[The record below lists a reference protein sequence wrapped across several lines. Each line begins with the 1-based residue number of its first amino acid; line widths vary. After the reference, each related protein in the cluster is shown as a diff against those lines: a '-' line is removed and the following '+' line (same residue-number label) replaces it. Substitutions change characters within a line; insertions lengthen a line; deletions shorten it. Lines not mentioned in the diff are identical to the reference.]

1 VRFLNIASPLV
12 ISDSILVV
20 GKLLQFVSLRNGKGC
35 VLLTPAGASFSGI
48 LSGVRKMSGQLLWRL
63 PHRVSG
69 RFVLSFLTLR
79 DVVQLDRSCCS
90 QKYRPYYLEITRYNN
105 LAPETGTGI
114 DVLAA
119 VRWAANRRV
128 KCIHLVVSHLNLE
141 LEQLIM
147 DSPNTRVAIDLRIN
161 RDTPSI
167 PYGRE
172 EALTSNIQCLEIET
186 MMSCSKVP
194 LNPALCN
201 LKKLRVPVDTHNVR
215 WAWQLIANN
224 TGLTSL
230 SVHCHLTGCEK
241 FLSSLC
247 PMENLL
253 TLRLYANNIG
263 TEAGVAGLSALCP
276 NLSTLEILP
285 PYGNYIWQSKA
296 MEAAVATCL
305 RNAHKLRVLVAP
317 QLLTDAVLL
326 AIAQSNSG
334 VPHIT
339 ELTMPLAIQYAA
351 TILRCTAALA
361 HLERYEGFDS
371 YFTRCP
377 EHVQRLAGEHM
388 SQLRS
393 LTVRSSFLTVL
404 ARIPVNLRDLT
415 VVYGPSNSV
424 EPDLLCVIRRSPAL
438 LSLQVQRGSI
448 SGAVLHELAR
458 YCPQLHTLTA
468 GNLCWDISAK
478 DLQFFIQRC
487 PGLVKL
493 IINVTTALTDKVLLI
508 LAQQCWYLHELYI
521 NKDARVTEH
530 GLVQLVASC
539 KHLRVLHYR
548 KIKAG
553 VRRRLIA
560 LVQARGRRLTVHGP

>member
-1 VRFLNIASPLV
+1 MVN
-12 ISDSILVV
+12 
-20 GKLLQFVSLRNGKGC
+20 
-35 VLLTPAGASFSGI
+35 
-48 LSGVRKMSGQLLWRL
+48 
-63 PHRVSG
+63 
-69 RFVLSFLTLR
+69 
-79 DVVQLDRSCCS
+79 
-90 QKYRPYYLEITRYNN
+90 
-105 LAPETGTGI
+105 
-114 DVLAA
+114 
-119 VRWAANRRV
+119 
-128 KCIHLVVSHLNLE
+128 HLNLE
-141 LEQLIM
+141 LEQLIV
-147 DSPNTRVAIDLRIN
+147 DNPDTRIAVDLRIN
-161 RDTPSI
+161 SDTPSI
-167 PYGRE
+167 PYGRVG
-172 EALTSNIQCLEIET
+172 ALTSNIQCLELET
-186 MMSCSKVP
+186 MLSCSKVP

-201 LKKLRVPVDTHNVR
+201 LKRLRVPVDKHNPR
-215 WAWQLIANN
+215 WARQLIADN

-230 SVHCHLTGCEK
+230 SVHCHLTGCEQ

-276 NLSTLEILP
+276 NLSRLEILP
-285 PYGNYIWQSKA
+285 SYGNYIWQSTG
-296 MEAAVATCL
+296 MEAAVGTCL

-326 AIAQSNSG
+326 AIAESNSG

-393 LTVRSSFLTVL
+393 LTVRSSFLRVL

-424 EPDLLCVIRRSPAL
+424 EPDLLCIIRRSPAL
-438 LSLQVQRGSI
+438 QSLQVQRGSI

-468 GNLCWDISAK
+468 DYLCWGISAK
-478 DLQFFIQRC
+478 ALQFFVQRC
-487 PGLVKL
+487 PRLVKL
-493 IINVTTALTDKVLLI
+493 IINVTTALTDRVLLV
-508 LAQQCWYLHELYI
+508 LAQRCWYLHELYI

-548 KIKAG
+548 KIKAW

-560 LVQARGRRLTVHGP
+560 LVQARGRRLTVHGPYLTPAAPSSRNSCGSWPATHRLACVARGCAVDVKAQRGCRAEPYTVRTLLNRKCYHLGRSESKQCV